1 MVLLHGFSILYILFS
16 LQSCNGV
23 QVIVKDEKKS
33 AMLFSSIVLPCHYTT
48 HSSQTAVVQW
58 WYKSYCT
65 DRTRDSFTFPES
77 LGVHVSDLGAKSH
90 LDCSDN
96 SRTVRIVASAQGS
109 SMTLAEHYKG
119 RDISIINK
127 ADLRIG
133 QLQWG
138 DSGVY
143 FCKVIISDD
152 LEGKNDGQVELLVQE
167 WVFVGVVVLGSVLFV
182 LLVGICWCQCCPHSC
197 CCYVRCCCCPDTC
210 CCPKHLYEAGKM
222 AKSGQPP
229 QIAMYQPYYVPG
241 VPMVPVVPPAASS
254 INGPTLT
261 TVSRSAENNIAGVH
275 SGYRLQA
282 SQGQDAMKV
291 VYYAERDLAHFQP
304 TKGGSHPSDSLSE
317 LSSLHDGDTD
327 FRQTYRQVQRKALP
341 PISDHMEEPRIR
353 TASIGHGLRSSH
365 YQSNHSLDEH
375 DHRWNCRSE
384 HLPRKAFD
392 ARGRTGSLDELEE
405 FAVSYGPHGRQ
416 RGDFRGPQQDFEMGP
431 RSRDHPMSYRDGP
444 RYSRDDDDDDWRRRG
459 SPPSPPK
466 RRNTADSERYLA
478 RQRSYDDTYLNTLLE
493 RKFRGHGERG
503 GRADDD
509 SDTPSKGSSKKSSD
523 CYNSR
528 SPGNRP
534 EEDDPLPP
542 YSESE
547 AERFR
552 TQEHVGR
559 ERYRTADPAMQ
570 PFSYTRPAHGLSH
583 TLHER
588 REDRDKP
595 RKLTTHL
602 SRDSLIV

>member
-1 MVLLHGFSILYILFS
+1 MFLLHAFWILFTLFS
-16 LQSCNGV
+16 LQSCDGV
-23 QVIVKDEKKS
+23 QVVVKDEKKF

-48 HSSQTAVVQW
+48 HSTQTAVVQW

-77 LGVHVSDLGAKSH
+77 LGVHVSDLGASSH
-90 LDCSDN
+90 RDCSDN
-96 SRTVRIVASAQGS
+96 SRTVRIVASGQGA

-127 ADLRIG
+127 ADLHIG

-152 LEGKNDGQVELLVQE
+152 LEGKNEGQVELLVQE
-167 WVFVGVVVLGSVLFV
+167 WAFVGVVVVGSILFL

-229 QIAMYQPYYVPG
+229 QITMYQPYYVPG
-241 VPMVPVVPPAASS
+241 VPVVPVVPPAASS
-254 INGPTLT
+254 IIEPKLPT
-261 TVSRSAENNIAGVH
+261 VPPSVENNIAGT
-275 SGYRLQA
+275 
-282 SQGQDAMKV
+282 DN
-291 VYYAERDLAHFQP
+291 
-304 TKGGSHPSDSLSE
+304 LSE
-317 LSSLHDGDTD
+317 LSSLHDGDVD

-341 PISDHMEEPRIR
+341 PIIDHLDEPRLR
-353 TASIGHGLRSSH
+353 TASIGHGLRPSH
-365 YQSNHSLDEH
+365 YQSDHSLDEH
-375 DHRWNCRSE
+375 DNRWNCRSE

-392 ARGRTGSLDELEE
+392 SRGRTVSLDELEE
-405 FAVSYGPHGRQ
+405 FAMSYGPHGRR
-416 RGDFRGPQQDFEMGP
+416 RGDIRGPQRDFEMAP
-431 RSRDHPMSYRDGP
+431 RTRDHPTSYRNGP
-444 RYSRDDDDDDWRRRG
+444 RYLREDDDSDWHRRG

-466 RRNTADSERYLA
+466 RRDTADSERYVS
-478 RQRSYDDTYLNTLLE
+478 RQRSYDDTYLNSLLE
-493 RKFRGHGERG
+493 RKARGHGERG
-503 GRADDD
+503 GRVDDD

-523 CYNSR
+523 CYQSR
-528 SPGNRP
+528 SPSNRP
-534 EEDDPLPP
+534 EEEDPLPP
-542 YSESE
+542 YSERE
-547 AERFR
+547 GERFR
-552 TQEHVGR
+552 TEEPTGR
-559 ERYRTADPAMQ
+559 ERYRTADPAMR
-570 PFSYTRPAHGLSH
+570 PFSYTRPPHGLSQ
-583 TLHER
+583 TLQER

>member
-1 MVLLHGFSILYILFS
+1 M
-16 LQSCNGV
+16 QSCDGV
-23 QVIVKDEKKS
+23 QVVVKDEKKF

-48 HSSQTAVVQW
+48 HSTQTAVVQW

-77 LGVHVSDLGAKSH
+77 LGVHVSDLGASSH
-90 LDCSDN
+90 RDCSDN
-96 SRTVRIVASAQGS
+96 SRTVRIVASGQGA

-127 ADLRIG
+127 ADLHIG

-152 LEGKNDGQVELLVQE
+152 LEGKNEGQVELLVQE
-167 WVFVGVVVLGSVLFV
+167 WAFVGVVVVGSILFL

-229 QIAMYQPYYVPG
+229 QITMYQPYYVPG
-241 VPMVPVVPPAASS
+241 VPVVPVVHPAASS
-254 INGPTLT
+254 IIEPKLPT
-261 TVSRSAENNIAGVH
+261 VPPSVENNIAGT
-275 SGYRLQA
+275 
-282 SQGQDAMKV
+282 DN
-291 VYYAERDLAHFQP
+291 
-304 TKGGSHPSDSLSE
+304 LSE
-317 LSSLHDGDTD
+317 LSSLHDGDVD

-341 PISDHMEEPRIR
+341 PIIDHLDEPRLR
-353 TASIGHGLRSSH
+353 TASIGHGLRPSH
-365 YQSNHSLDEH
+365 YQSDHSLDEH
-375 DHRWNCRSE
+375 DNRWNCRSE

-392 ARGRTGSLDELEE
+392 SRGRTVSLDELEE
-405 FAVSYGPHGRQ
+405 FAMSYGPHGRR
-416 RGDFRGPQQDFEMGP
+416 RGDIRGPQRDFEMAP
-431 RSRDHPMSYRDGP
+431 RTRDHPTSYRNGP
-444 RYSRDDDDDDWRRRG
+444 RYLREDDDSDWHRRG

-466 RRNTADSERYLA
+466 RRDTADSERYVS
-478 RQRSYDDTYLNTLLE
+478 RQRSYDDTYLNSLLE
-493 RKFRGHGERG
+493 RKARGHGERG
-503 GRADDD
+503 GRVDDD

-523 CYNSR
+523 CYQSR
-528 SPGNRP
+528 SPSNRP
-534 EEDDPLPP
+534 EEEDPLPP
-542 YSESE
+542 YSERE
-547 AERFR
+547 GERFR
-552 TQEHVGR
+552 TEEPTGR
-559 ERYRTADPAMQ
+559 ERYRTADPAMR
-570 PFSYTRPAHGLSH
+570 PFSYTRPPHGLSQ
-583 TLHER
+583 TLQER

>member
-1 MVLLHGFSILYILFS
+1 MVLLHGFWILFMLLS

-23 QVIVKDEKKS
+23 QVIVKDEKRF

-77 LGVHVSDLGAKSH
+77 LGVHVSDLGASSH
-90 LDCSDN
+90 VDCSDS

-138 DSGVY
+138 DTGVY

-152 LEGKNDGQVELLVQE
+152 LEGKNEDQVELLVQGRTGVLDDILPEFDLEIMPE
-167 WVFVGVVVLGSVLFV
+167 WVFVGVVVLGSVLFL

-222 AKSGQPP
+222 AKSGQTP

-241 VPMVPVVPPAASS
+241 VPVVPVVPPAASS
-254 INGPTLT
+254 IIEPKLT
-261 TVSRSAENNIAGVH
+261 VVAPSVENNIAGAA
-275 SGYRLQA
+275 G
-282 SQGQDAMKV
+282 
-291 VYYAERDLAHFQP
+291 
-304 TKGGSHPSDSLSE
+304 SLSE
-317 LSSLHDGDTD
+317 LSSLHDGDID

-341 PISDHMEEPRIR
+341 PISDHMDEPHIR
-353 TASIGHGLRSSH
+353 TASIGHGLRPSH

-375 DHRWNCRSE
+375 DNRWNCRSE

-405 FAVSYGPHGRQ
+405 FAMSYGPHSRR
-416 RGDFRGPQQDFEMGP
+416 RGDFRDPQRDFEMGR
-431 RSRDHPMSYRDGP
+431 RSRDHPMFYRDGP
-444 RYSRDDDDDDWRRRG
+444 RYSRGDDDHGDWRRRG

-493 RKFRGHGERG
+493 RKARGHGERG
-503 GRADDD
+503 GRVDDD

-528 SPGNRP
+528 SPSNRP

-542 YSESE
+542 YSERE

-552 TQEHVGR
+552 TEEHVGR
-559 ERYRTADPAMQ
+559 ERYRTVDPAMR
-570 PFSYTRPAHGLSH
+570 PFSYTRAAHGLSH
-583 TLHER
+583 TLQEH
-588 REDRDKP
+588 REDRDKS

>member
-1 MVLLHGFSILYILFS
+1 
-16 LQSCNGV
+16 
-23 QVIVKDEKKS
+23 
-33 AMLFSSIVLPCHYTT
+33 MLFSSIVLPCHYTT

-77 LGVHVSDLGAKSH
+77 LGVHVSDLGATSH

-127 ADLRIG
+127 ADLHIG

-152 LEGKNDGQVELLVQE
+152 LEGKNEGQVELLVQGRTGVLDDMLPEFDLEIMPE
-167 WVFVGVVVLGSVLFV
+167 WVFVGVVVLGSVLFL

-197 CCYVRCCCCPDTC
+197 CCYYTNTYILHTLP
-210 CCPKHLYEAGKM
+210 M

-229 QIAMYQPYYVPG
+229 QIAMYQPYYHPG
-241 VPMVPVVPPAASS
+241 VPLVPVVPPAAPS
-254 INGPTLT
+254 IIEPKLT
-261 TVSRSAENNIAGVH
+261 TVSRSVENNIAGAA
-275 SGYRLQA
+275 G
-282 SQGQDAMKV
+282 
-291 VYYAERDLAHFQP
+291 
-304 TKGGSHPSDSLSE
+304 SLSE
-317 LSSLHDGDTD
+317 LSSLHDGDID

-341 PISDHMEEPRIR
+341 PISDQMEEPHIR
-353 TASIGHGLRSSH
+353 TASIGHGLRPSH
-365 YQSNHSLDEH
+365 YQSIHSLDEL
-375 DHRWNCRSE
+375 DNRWNCRSE

-405 FAVSYGPHGRQ
+405 FAMSYGPHDR
-416 RGDFRGPQQDFEMGP
+416 RKGDFRGPQRDFEMGP

-444 RYSRDDDDDDWRRRG
+444 RYSRDDDDDDWCRRG

-493 RKFRGHGERG
+493 RKVRGHGERG

-528 SPGNRP
+528 SPSNRP

-542 YSESE
+542 YSERE

-552 TQEHVGR
+552 TEKHIGR
-559 ERYRTADPAMQ
+559 ERYRTTDPAMR
-570 PFSYTRPAHGLSH
+570 PFSYTRPAH

-588 REDRDKP
+588 REDRDNP
-595 RKLTTHL
+595 RKLVSYL
-602 SRDSLIV
+602 